1 MNVLATIKSKTQSLG
16 VPRIKTRKYPSA
28 NVILPRLFFTLLNV
42 AVFCTFFLSAA
53 QANESRIVKSLL
65 EMRRERV
72 VVQEWDLSCGAAALS
87 TLLTYQL
94 EDSTPEKEIAQALIK
109 RKEYIEHPELI
120 QLKEGFSL
128 LDLKRFADQRGYE
141 GIGLGKMEF
150 ADLAQYAPLMIPIK
164 VKDYNHFVVFRGS
177 MGNRVLLADPAWGNR
192 TILTQK
198 FLEAWID
205 YPKFGKVGFVI
216 AQKNGRKLPNRL
228 APVPDDFVFLR

>member
-1 MNVLATIKSKTQSLG
+1 MNVLAIIKSETQSLG
-16 VPRIKTRKYPSA
+16 MCRMKIC
-28 NVILPRLFFTLLNV
+28 TLSHLALLSV
-42 AVFCTFFLSAA
+42 VLCTFFLSAA

-65 EMRRERV
+65 EMRRDRV
-72 VVQEWDLSCGAAALS
+72 VVQKWDLSCGAAALS

-94 EDSTPEKEIAQALIK
+94 QDPTPEKEIAATLIK

-120 QLKEGFSL
+120 QIKEGFSL

-164 VKDYNHFVVFRGS
+164 VNDYNHFVVFRGS

-192 TILTQK
+192 TILTKK

-205 YPKFGKVGFVI
+205 YPTFGKVGFVI
-216 AQKNGRKLPNRL
+216 AQKNGVKLPNHL
-228 APVPDDFVFLR
+228 APVPEDFVFLR